1 MNILSN
7 ACVTE
12 VRIHHETVRLKEA
25 AMSEKRSS
33 DDTGAARGYA
43 CSLKI
48 TRRECPS
55 ANVRLLIRRQRQRL
69 VIHDPINIPRQM
81 SKHPE

>member
-1 MNILSN
+1 MVSS
-7 ACVTE
+7 ACVTV
-12 VRIHHETVRLKEA
+12 VRINHETVRLKEA

-33 DDTGAARGYA
+33 DDTGAAGGYA
-43 CSLKI
+43 CALKI

-69 VIHDPINIPRQM
+69 VIHDPIHIPCPM
-81 SKHPE
+81 YKHPE